1 MVDLNSKMHSVI
13 YIYIKHPEKC
23 AEQHKCYLLLILI
36 YARSWALFYT
46 TGYKL

>member
-1 MVDLNSKMHSVI
+1 MVDLNSQMHSVI
-13 YIYIKHPEKC
+13 YIKHSEKC
-23 AEQHKCYLLLILI
+23 AELHKCYLLLILI